1 MRIDEPRRDYETS
14 GIDRARGGQLCLAG
28 VANEHNAIATNA
40 DVGRSRLLTGAID
53 EFAVKNKE
61 VELGTLSEGVRPA
74 LSNEHRSRKVA
85 REVGIQRQQKK
96 QRKRKAEKKTMYA

>member
-1 MRIDEPRRDYETS
+1 MSFTCVADKHNSIAANPHVRGSRFLS
-14 GIDRARGGQLCLAG
+14 G
-28 VANEHNAIATNA
+28 T
-40 DVGRSRLLTGAID
+40 ID

-96 QRKRKAEKKTMYA
+96 QRKRKAEKKTMYV